1 MNNLEVIKSFL
12 NLENA
17 KTNLRKI
24 PNGYYTYKGRTL
36 HTVQEATRFC
46 LYNYNTIIA
55 FIIDNTLYLNSKKYS
70 CTTSKIQT
78 QLKTQANH
86 TNYKIKYNESEVQ

>member
-17 KTNLRKI
+17 QTNLRKI

-36 HTVQEATRFC
+36 HTAQEATRFC

-70 CTTSKIQT
+70 RTTSKIQT
-78 QLKTQANH
+78 QLKAQSNH
-86 TNYKIKYNESEVQ
+86 TNYKIKYYESEVQ

>member
-17 KTNLRKI
+17 QTNLRKI
-24 PNGYYTYKGRTL
+24 PNGDFIYKGRTL
-36 HTVQEATRFC
+36 RTVQEATRFC

-55 FIIDNTLYLNSKKYS
+55 FIVDNTLYLNSKKYS

-78 QLKTQANH
+78 QLKAQANH
-86 TNYKIKYNESEVQ
+86 TNYKIKYYESEVQ